1 MLAPKHGDPV
11 LPGRGRKLIIMS
23 TATENHQRPDSSS
36 SLRDLAARHPVA
48 AFLVMGYTLA
58 WTIQLAAFQLGL
70 SLRLLS
76 SLSMIFGLALA
87 AFLVT
92 AVTAGKAGVRDL
104 VGRCLR
110 WRVGIRWYLLAL
122 LGLLVGTLLLAS
134 AFVGLAPLQVLVQE
148 WPLFFTMFVPEI
160 LIAFVLIQLWEE
172 AAWTGF
178 MQDTLQE
185 RHGPLLASLMV
196 APAFALGHLM
206 INLLEQPLV
215 FAFVFV
221 AVQAVIGIFLRVV
234 IMWLY
239 NGAGR
244 SVLIVALFHS
254 AFNSATGSGGMRFTG
269 ELISGPEAQ
278 WVPLAVLAVVAV
290 VVAVLTRGRL
300 GYEFERA
307 AGPAEADGVATR
319 PRMQ

>member
-1 MLAPKHGDPV
+1 MFA
-11 LPGRGRKLIIMS
+11 
-23 TATENHQRPDSSS
+23 QRTTRWTPT
-36 SLRDLAARHPVA
+36 SLVARHPVV

-58 WTIQLAAFQLGL
+58 WTIQLAAFRLGL
-70 SLRLLS
+70 SLRLVS
-76 SLSMIFGLALA
+76 AFSMIFGLALS

-92 AVTAGKAGVRDL
+92 AATGGKAGLRNL
-104 VGRCLR
+104 LSRCFR

-134 AFVGLAPLQVLVQE
+134 VFVGLAPLQALVE
-148 WPLFFTMFVPEI
+148 KWPLFFTMFLPEI

-172 AAWTGF
+172 TAWTGF

-206 INLLEQPLV
+206 INLLEHPLI

-221 AVQAVIGIFLRVV
+221 AVQAVIGMFLRVA

-254 AFNSATGSGGMRFTG
+254 AFNSATGSGGMRYTG
-269 ELISGPEAQ
+269 ELISGPAAQ
-278 WVPLAVLAVVAV
+278 WIPLVVLAVIAV
-290 VVAVLTRGRL
+290 LVVVLTRGRL
-300 GYEFERA
+300 GYESQRA
-307 AGPAEADGVATR
+307 AVPAEAGGVATR
-319 PRMQ
+319 PRVQ

>member
-1 MLAPKHGDPV
+1 V
-11 LPGRGRKLIIMS
+11 S
-23 TATENHQRPDSSS
+23 TATENQQHPNSSS
-36 SLRDLAARHPVA
+36 SLRGVVARHPVA
-48 AFLVMGYTLA
+48 AFLVMGYTFS

-76 SLSMIFGLALA
+76 ALSMIFGLALS

-92 AVTAGKAGVRDL
+92 AATGGKAGVRDL
-104 VGRCLR
+104 LSRCFR
-110 WRVGIRWYLLAL
+110 WRVGIHWYLLAL

-134 AFVGLAPLQVLVQE
+134 AFVGLAPLQALVE
-148 WPLFFTMFVPEI
+148 KWPLFFTMFLPEI
-160 LIAFVLIQLWEE
+160 LIALVLIQRWEE
-172 AAWTGF
+172 TAWTGF

-206 INLLEQPLV
+206 INLLDQPPI

-221 AVQAVIGIFLRVV
+221 TVQAIVGIFLRVV

-269 ELISGPEAQ
+269 ELISGPEVQ
-278 WVPLAVLAVVAV
+278 WIPLAVLAVVAV
-290 VVAVLTRGRL
+290 VVVAFTRGRL
-300 GYEFERA
+300 AYERERA
-307 AGPAEADGVATR
+307 APRPAPEPPTVEPAA
-319 PRMQ
+319 

>member
-1 MLAPKHGDPV
+1 MAAPNSAAQQPTP
-11 LPGRGRKLIIMS
+11 LSP
-23 TATENHQRPDSSS
+23 
-36 SLRDLAARHPVA
+36 LRRLVARHPVV

-76 SLSMIFGLALA
+76 ALSMIFGLALS
-87 AFLVT
+87 AFVVT
-92 AVTAGKAGVRDL
+92 AATGGKTGMQNL
-104 VGRCLR
+104 LGRCFR

-134 AFVGLAPLQVLVQE
+134 VFVGLAPLQALVE
-148 WPLFFTMFVPEI
+148 KWPLFFTMFLPEI
-160 LIAFVLIQLWEE
+160 LIAFLLIQLWEE
-172 AAWTGF
+172 TAWTGF

-206 INLLEQPLV
+206 INLLEQSPI

-221 AVQAVIGIFLRVV
+221 AVQAVIGIFLRVA

-244 SVLIVALFHS
+244 SALIVALFHS
-254 AFNSATGSGGMRFTG
+254 AFNSATGSGGMRYTG
-269 ELISGPEAQ
+269 ELISGPAVQ
-278 WVPLAVLAVVAV
+278 WIPLVVLVVIAVF
-290 VVAVLTRGRL
+290 VAVLTRGRL
-300 GYEFERA
+300 GYEPERA
-307 AGPAEADGVATR
+307 AAQ
-319 PRMQ
+319 PRVR

>member
-1 MLAPKHGDPV
+1 MSAATQNQQPAPS
-11 LPGRGRKLIIMS
+11 S
-23 TATENHQRPDSSS
+23 T
-36 SLRDLAARHPVA
+36 LRRLVARHPVV

-76 SLSMIFGLALA
+76 SLSMIFGLALP

-92 AVTAGKAGVRDL
+92 AATGGKAGVRDL
-104 VGRCLR
+104 LSRCLR
-110 WRVGIRWYLLAL
+110 WRVGIHWYLLAL
-122 LGLLVGTLLLAS
+122 FGLLVATLLVAS
-134 AFVGLAPLQVLVQE
+134 VFLGLAPLRTLVE
-148 WPLFFTMFVPEI
+148 KWPLFFTMFLPEI
-160 LIAFVLIQLWEE
+160 LIAFLLIQLWEE
-172 AAWTGF
+172 TAWTGF

-206 INLLEQPLV
+206 INLLEQPLI

-221 AVQAVIGIFLRVV
+221 AVQAVIGLFLRVA

-254 AFNSATGSGGMRFTG
+254 AFNSATGSGGMRFIG

-278 WVPLAVLAVVAV
+278 WVALVVLVVVAV
-290 VVAVLTRGRL
+290 VVAVLTRDRL
-300 GYEFERA
+300 AYAPERTA
-307 AGPAEADGVATR
+307 PRPAEAGGVAAR
-319 PRMQ
+319 PRVR

>member
-1 MLAPKHGDPV
+1 VLAPKHGDPV

-23 TATENHQRPDSSS
+23 IATENHQPPNSSS
-36 SLRDLAARHPVA
+36 IRGVVARHPVA

-92 AVTAGKAGVRDL
+92 AATGGKAGLRAL
-104 VGRCLR
+104 LSRCFR

-134 AFVGLAPLQVLVQE
+134 AFLGLSPLRAPVEKWL
-148 WPLFFTMFVPEI
+148 LFFTMFVPEI

-206 INLLEQPLV
+206 INLLEQPLI
-215 FAFVFV
+215 FAFAFV
-221 AVQAVIGIFLRVV
+221 AVQAVIGIFLRVA

-239 NGAGR
+239 NGAWR

-254 AFNSATGSGGMRFTG
+254 AFNSATGSGGMRYTG

-278 WVPLAVLAVVAV
+278 WVPLAVLVVIAVVL
-290 VVAVLTRGRL
+290 AVLTRGRL
-300 GYEFERA
+300 GYESEGA
-307 AGPAEADGVATR
+307 ADPAEADGVAAR
-319 PRMQ
+319 PRVQ